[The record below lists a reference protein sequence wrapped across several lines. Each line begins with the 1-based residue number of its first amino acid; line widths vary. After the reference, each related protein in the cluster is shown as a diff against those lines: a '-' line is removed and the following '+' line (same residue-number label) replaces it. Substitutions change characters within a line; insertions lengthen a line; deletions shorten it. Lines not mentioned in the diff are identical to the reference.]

1 MIEFEGLTFNN
12 EDEAINFLRVEN
24 ARLKNRFARAEQEY
38 RFRIREF
45 KTSYEKQLFKLSEEK
60 QNLYHTANFHKIKF
74 AIKQIEKI
82 KDLYKKHLDYEK
94 IYDSFRVQMLD
105 QDIEELINELNRNS

>member
-45 KTSYEKQLFKLSEEK
+45 KENCEKEVFKLNEQIK
-60 QNLYHTANFHKIKF
+60 NMHYTANFHKIKF
-74 AIKQIEKI
+74 CIIHLEKV
-82 KDLYKKHLDYEK
+82 KADLVNNVSPVKLSYTDY
-94 IYDSFRVQMLD
+94 VQEVFNTLNN
-105 QDIEELINELNRNS
+105 QIEELKKE